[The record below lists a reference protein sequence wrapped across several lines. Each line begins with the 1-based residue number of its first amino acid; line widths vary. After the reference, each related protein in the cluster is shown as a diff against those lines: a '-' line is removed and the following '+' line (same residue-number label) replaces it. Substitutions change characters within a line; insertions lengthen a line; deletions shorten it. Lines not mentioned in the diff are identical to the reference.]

1 MRKLI
6 FLLSIFML
14 YFKYRYKTPPKMNQ
28 TEALQTAETIFKQ
41 FGGQQKLKF
50 FVGANTFT
58 YHNRPEVEEV
68 DATFKFKM
76 YSKANTVKVI
86 YHRCPD
92 VYTLQFW
99 KVTTKQNKLVNSY
112 THVYF
117 DQLIELFEKETNLYL
132 HF

>member
-1 MRKLI
+1 
-6 FLLSIFML
+6 
-14 YFKYRYKTPPKMNQ
+14 MNK

-41 FGGQQKLKF
+41 FGGQNRLKF
-50 FVGANTFT
+50 FVGANNFGF
-58 YHNRPEVEEV
+58 HNRPEKEEV

-92 VYTLQFW
+92 VYTLQFL
-99 KVTTKQNKLVNSY
+99 KVTRTGTKLVNSY

-117 DQLIELFEKETNLYL
+117 DQLIELFEKETNLFL

>member
-1 MRKLI
+1 
-6 FLLSIFML
+6 
-14 YFKYRYKTPPKMNQ
+14 MNQ

-41 FGGQQKLKF
+41 FGGQNRLKF

-58 YHNRPEVEEV
+58 FHNKPELEEV

-99 KVTTKQNKLVNSY
+99 KITTKKNKLVTAY
-112 THVYF
+112 AHVYC
-117 DQLIELFEKETNLYL
+117 DQLVEIFEKETGLVL

>member
-1 MRKLI
+1 
-6 FLLSIFML
+6 
-14 YFKYRYKTPPKMNQ
+14 MNK
-28 TEALQTAETIFKQ
+28 TEALQTAETIFSQ
-41 FGGQQKLKF
+41 FGGQQRLKF

-58 YHNRPEVEEV
+58 FHNKPEKEEV

-76 YSKANTVKVI
+76 YSKANLVKVI

-99 KVTTKQNKLVNSY
+99 KVTKKQNKLVNSY
-112 THVYF
+112 SDVYF
-117 DQLIELFEKETNLYL
+117 DQLIELFEKETNLVL

>member
-1 MRKLI
+1 
-6 FLLSIFML
+6 
-14 YFKYRYKTPPKMNQ
+14 MNK

-50 FVGANTFT
+50 FVGANNFT

-68 DATFKFKM
+68 DATFNFKM
-76 YSKANTVKVI
+76 CSKANTVKVI

-99 KVTTKQNKLVNSY
+99 KVTKSQNKLVNSY

-117 DQLIELFEKETNLYL
+117 DQLIELFEKETGLYL

>member
-1 MRKLI
+1 
-6 FLLSIFML
+6 
-14 YFKYRYKTPPKMNQ
+14 MNK
-28 TEALQTAETIFKQ
+28 TEALQTAETIFQQ
-41 FGGQQKLKF
+41 FGGQNRLKF
-50 FVGANTFT
+50 FVGANQFGF
-58 YHNRPEVEEV
+58 HNKPTLEEV

-99 KVTTKQNKLVNSY
+99 KVTAKQNKLVSSY
-112 THVYF
+112 VHVYC
-117 DQLIELFEKETNLYL
+117 DQLVEIFEKETGLVL

>member
-1 MRKLI
+1 
-6 FLLSIFML
+6 
-14 YFKYRYKTPPKMNQ
+14 MNK

-41 FGGQQKLKF
+41 FGGQNRLKL
-50 FVGANTFT
+50 FVGANNFQF
-58 YHNRPEVEEV
+58 HNRPEKEEV

-92 VYTLQFW
+92 VYTLQFL
-99 KVTTKQNKLVNSY
+99 KVTKTGTKLVNSY
-112 THVYF
+112 SDVYF
-117 DQLIELFEKETNLYL
+117 DQLIELFEKETGLFL

>member
-1 MRKLI
+1 
-6 FLLSIFML
+6 
-14 YFKYRYKTPPKMNQ
+14 MNK

-41 FGGQQKLKF
+41 FGGQNRLKF

-58 YHNRPEVEEV
+58 YHNKPELEEV
-68 DATFKFKM
+68 DALFKFKM

-99 KVTTKQNKLVNSY
+99 KITAKKNKLVTSY
-112 THVYF
+112 VHVYC
-117 DQLIELFEKETNLYL
+117 DQLVEIFEKETGLVL

>member
-1 MRKLI
+1 
-6 FLLSIFML
+6 
-14 YFKYRYKTPPKMNQ
+14 MNK

-41 FGGQQKLKF
+41 FGGQQRLKF

-99 KVTTKQNKLVNSY
+99 KVTAKQNKLVNSY
-112 THVYF
+112 SDVYF
-117 DQLIELFEKETNLYL
+117 DQLIELFEKETGLYL

>member
-1 MRKLI
+1 
-6 FLLSIFML
+6 
-14 YFKYRYKTPPKMNQ
+14 MNK

-41 FGGQQKLKF
+41 FGGQNRLKF
-50 FVGANTFT
+50 FVGANNFGF
-58 YHNRPEVEEV
+58 HNRPEKEEV

-99 KVTTKQNKLVNSY
+99 KVTAKQNKLVNSY

-117 DQLIELFEKETNLYL
+117 DQLIELFEKQTGLYL

>member
-1 MRKLI
+1 
-6 FLLSIFML
+6 
-14 YFKYRYKTPPKMNQ
+14 MNK
-28 TEALQTAETIFKQ
+28 TEALQTAETIFEQ
-41 FGGQQKLKF
+41 FGGQQRLKF

-58 YHNRPEVEEV
+58 FHNKPEKEEV

-76 YSKANTVKVI
+76 YSKANLEKVI

-99 KVTTKQNKLVNSY
+99 KVTAKQNKLVNSY
-112 THVYF
+112 SNVYF
-117 DQLIELFEKETNLYL
+117 DQLIELFEKETNLVL